1 MCVCVNTELT
11 ASVQG
16 SLGFSGPS
24 MSCFVCV
31 YHYSQFIVNLDG
43 DVAVEVSS
51 GEKRVITAGEVF
63 FVEDVTGQLHF
74 SLHQTVDLDY
84 HILHLG

>member
-1 MCVCVNTELT
+1 MIAGFVMNCVCV
-11 ASVQG
+11 
-16 SLGFSGPS
+16 
-24 MSCFVCV
+24 CR
-31 YHYSQFIVNLDG
+31 QFIVNLDG

-74 SLHQTVDLDY
+74 SLHQTVVLDY
-84 HILHLG
+84 HILHLGCF